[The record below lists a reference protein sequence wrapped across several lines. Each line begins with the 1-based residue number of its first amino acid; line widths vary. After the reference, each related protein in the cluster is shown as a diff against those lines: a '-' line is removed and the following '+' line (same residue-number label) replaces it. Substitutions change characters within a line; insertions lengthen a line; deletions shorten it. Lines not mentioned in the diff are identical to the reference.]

1 MIKLYGVPL
10 SPFAR
15 KALLVLDYK
24 ELEYENVP
32 TFPGDESSVIE

>member
-15 KALLVLDYK
+15 KAMLALEYK
-24 ELEYENVP
+24 ELEYENEP
-32 TFPGDESSVIE
+32 TSNMPPGLS